1 MLRIAILDDYQS
13 VAQGMTD
20 WSRIGPDAEIVSFN
34 RHLSEAQAADEL
46 AAFDVLCIMRERMAL
61 PRSLIQALPRLKL
74 IAVTGSHTQVIDKE
88 AAQERGIPVT
98 LTSPRASYSAAELT
112 WAMVLGLARQ
122 ITLEDRNMREGRWQ
136 TSVGF
141 RLEGRT
147 LGLVGLGTLGA
158 RVARYGQAFDMP
170 VIAWSANLD
179 PQRARDLGV
188 EPVSKEEL
196 LRRADVVSIHLK
208 LGPRS
213 LGLIGAA
220 ELAMM
225 KRSAVLVNTSRAAII
240 DQDALAQALR
250 DGVIAGAAL
259 DVFEPEPLPAD
270 HPARSLPNTI
280 LTPHIGFVT
289 EESYREFFARVVD
302 SIIEWRQTNGHAPAM
317 RKDEGETP

>member
-13 VAQGMTD
+13 VARAMAD
-20 WSRIGPDAEIVSFN
+20 WSRLGPDVEIVSFD
-34 RHLSEAQAADEL
+34 RHLSEAEAADEL

-61 PRSLIQALPRLKL
+61 PRSLIEALPRLKL
-74 IAVTGSHTQVIDKE
+74 IAVTGSHTQVIDVQ

-98 LTSPRASYSAAELT
+98 LTAPRASNSAAELT
-112 WAMVLGLARQ
+112 WSMVLGLARQ
-122 ITLEDRNMREGRWQ
+122 ITVEDRNMREGRWQ

-147 LGLVGLGTLGA
+147 LGLIGLGTLGA
-158 RVARYGQAFDMP
+158 RVARYGQAFDMR
-170 VIAWSANLD
+170 VLAWSANLD

-188 EPVSKEEL
+188 EPVTKEEL
-196 LRRADVVSIHLK
+196 LRQSDVVSIHLK

-213 LGLIGAA
+213 RGLIGAQ
-220 ELAMM
+220 ELALM
-225 KRSAVLVNTSRAAII
+225 KRSAVLVNTSRSPII
-240 DQDALAQALR
+240 DQDALAQALQ

-270 HPARSLPNTI
+270 HPVRRLPNTI

-289 EESYREFFARVVD
+289 EESYREFFAGIVEA
-302 SIIEWRQTNGHAPAM
+302 IAAWRQSSA
-317 RKDEGETP
+317 DL